1 MGIYIACLLLQEGDY
16 VMAPISVE
24 APRHVARRNQLLG
37 LRRGL
42 IERIRLTATILVL
55 VTIILVAGAA
65 VFLVRSYLTTY
76 EGQQRMLGVTAT
88 QSSRIDEFDKQVAT
102 LQERIDR
109 IEQQLAR
116 SKDIN
121 SGFNDSDRSSV
132 RPLALPSKL
141 WTTYGNG
148 VCLIA
153 GSYILVEPA
162 TGRPLRFPEVE
173 ENTAE
178 SLLVIGTVR
187 QLTYE
192 GKGAIFEQEFEA
204 TGFHVGSGYVL
215 TNHHIALEPWAA
227 DRRAQYYIESSG
239 ATPRLNHLLAFFP
252 GQRQPIPLIVKS
264 TLKTDDVAVCVL
276 QSKII
281 PPGVPALPL
290 DQESGT
296 LEVGKPVVLMGYPS
310 GSDRL
315 LALLPEKE
323 AVGLMEYDAS
333 LTSLLDQ
340 LAKRK
345 LIRPMMTQGHI
356 RDMYKNRIVVDAMT
370 TQGSSGTPMFGE
382 TGKVIGVTFAFLAD
396 DNTSNFAAGIQSA
409 IVQLRIA
416 GWTAPDN

>member
-1 MGIYIACLLLQEGDY
+1 
-16 VMAPISVE
+16 MAPISVE
-24 APRHVARRNQLLG
+24 APQGVARRNELPG
-37 LRRGL
+37 LRRVL
-42 IERIRLTATILVL
+42 IERISLAATILVL
-55 VTIILVAGAA
+55 VAIIFVAGTA
-65 VFLVRSYLTTY
+65 VFLVRSYSTY
-76 EGQQRMLGVTAT
+76 EGQQRTLGVSAA
-88 QSSRIDEFDKQVAT
+88 QSSRIEEFDKQLAT
-102 LQERIDR
+102 LHERIDR
-109 IEQQLAR
+109 IEQQIAR

-121 SGFNDSDRSSV
+121 SDRSDSNRSSV
-132 RPLALPSKL
+132 RPLAVPSEL

-227 DRRAQYYIESSG
+227 DRRTQYYIESTG
-239 ATPRLNHLLAFFP
+239 AIPRLKHLLAFFP
-252 GQRQPIPLIVKS
+252 GQRQPIPLTLKS
-264 TLKTDDVAVCVL
+264 SSKTDDIAVCAL
-276 QSKII
+276 QSKTI
-281 PPGVPALPL
+281 PSGIPALPL
-290 DQESGT
+290 DKESGT
-296 LEVGKPVVLMGYPS
+296 LEIGKPVVTIGYPT
-310 GSDRL
+310 GPDRL

-323 AVGLMEYDAS
+323 AVGLMDEYGAS

-345 LIRPMMTQGHI
+345 LIRPMMSQGHI
-356 RDMYKNRIVVDAMT
+356 RDLYRNRIVIDAMT

-382 TGKVIGVTFAFLAD
+382 TGKVIGVTFAVLAD

-409 IVQLRIA
+409 IEQLRIA
-416 GWTAPDN
+416 GWTAPAN